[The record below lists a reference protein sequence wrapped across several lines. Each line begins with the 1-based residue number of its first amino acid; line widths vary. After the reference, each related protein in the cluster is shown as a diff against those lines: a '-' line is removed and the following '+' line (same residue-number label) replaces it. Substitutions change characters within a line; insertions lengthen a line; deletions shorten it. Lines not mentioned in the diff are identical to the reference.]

1 MPAEHDSRVPIV
13 VGVTG
18 HRDLSG
24 GASKEVLRRE
34 VDEAMDRLRGRYP
47 HSPFVVL
54 SPLAEGAD
62 RLVARAAL
70 ERLGASLL
78 VPLPLPEAL
87 YRQDFP
93 SDAAQEDFDALLE
106 AAGGVFELPLLS
118 PRDEVAA
125 HGLARNRQYAL
136 AGGFVADRAQVVF
149 ALWDGEDAAGTGG
162 TGQVARWAL
171 QGHVPTECLP
181 PEAKDRPFYY
191 PSETDLV
198 HVHTETGETRYRTG
212 DSPAAPVLKR
222 LDRYNEEVQALAGG
236 AGGRRDVERSVDRV
250 AGEAGPGA
258 FDGGAEQGILARYGA
273 ADALSVRL
281 QSRFKRRL
289 RGIYALSAA
298 GVLGFA
304 SIEVWAPAIALSV
317 LFVALG
323 LGLLWGLQREELEDR
338 YLHARALAEGLRVG
352 LFWTSAG
359 VAHHVHDHYLGK
371 QAGEMAWTR
380 IALQNVE
387 TATRTPHIASRD
399 TAAGPPGG
407 RREERA
413 AHAAN
418 GTSDGAA
425 PATDVSATRTAWV
438 GDQLEYYEEARTAVS
453 RRDRRFDR
461 VAKTAY
467 AASLLLAAGAV
478 GYVAVVPGW
487 RAQAVEYVGM
497 GIEITLALGVSVQA
511 YGSKLGL
518 EALERHYETA
528 RQLFADARRALEQGE
543 EPRPVLRRL
552 GREAL
557 LENGDWLWMNQT
569 RDVDAPTVA

>member
-425 PATDVSATRTAWV
+425 PATSNTTKKR
-438 GDQLEYYEEARTAVS
+438 
-453 RRDRRFDR
+453 
-461 VAKTAY
+461 
-467 AASLLLAAGAV
+467 
-478 GYVAVVPGW
+478 
-487 RAQAVEYVGM
+487 
-497 GIEITLALGVSVQA
+497 
-511 YGSKLGL
+511 
-518 EALERHYETA
+518 A
-528 RQLFADARRALEQGE
+528 RQLVEETAGSIGSPRRHTPRRSCWQQGPSGTWRSCPGGGRRRSSTSAWASRSPWRWACPCRPTGRSWASRPWSATTKPRASSSRTPAVPWSREKSRARCCGAWAARRCWRTATGS
-543 EPRPVLRRL
+543 
-552 GREAL
+552 G
-557 LENGDWLWMNQT
+557 
-569 RDVDAPTVA
+569 